1 VAQVQDEETT
11 AVTEEPGPP
20 RRRRVWRV
28 LSVTVTVLACLL
40 VWLALVVPN
49 EISRFQPGAF
59 VAVPVEGLVLVAL
72 ALVLPHRTG
81 RIVAAVLGVLL
92 GLLTIVKLLDMVL
105 FVALNRPFNPVIDR
119 GYVVSA
125 ERLLTDAIGHRDA
138 VTFLI
143 VATALDIAL
152 LVLIPLS
159 VLRVSS
165 LVTRHRTA
173 SIRAVAALGVVW
185 ILCAALGLQIVPG
198 APVAARGAAGV
209 AYEQARQVRAG
220 IQDRADFVR
229 AAAVD
234 PFRDTPSDQ
243 LLSALRG
250 KDVIVVFVESYG
262 RVAVQDSSFSPG
274 VDAVL
279 RDGTRQMQAAGFS
292 SRSAFLTSSTFGGIS
307 WLAHSTLQSGLRI
320 DNQQRYDDL
329 VKTDRLTISDAFK
342 RAGWRT
348 VGDVPSNDTDW
359 TEGTQFYHY
368 DQIYDKRNVPYAG
381 PKFGYAT
388 MPDQYILS
396 KFQQM
401 ELAKP
406 DHAPVMAEIDLVS
419 SHTPWAPLPR
429 MVGWDQLG
437 DGSIYKG
444 MPEQGKSATTVWRD
458 PNQVRAAYGQS
469 VEYTMSALMSF
480 VDTYGKDNLVVVA
493 LGDHQPAT
501 IVSGQGASHD
511 VPISIIA
518 HDPKV
523 LDSIS
528 GWGWQDG
535 MLPDP
540 HAPVWP
546 MEAFRDKFF
555 SAFSTPPG
563 AGH

>member
-1 VAQVQDEETT
+1 VAQVQDEETV
-11 AVTEEPGPP
+11 AAEVPGPP
-20 RRRRVWRV
+20 RRRRVRTV

-49 EISRFQPGAF
+49 EISRFQLGAF

-72 ALVLPHRTG
+72 ALVLPRRTG

-105 FVALNRPFNPVIDR
+105 FIALNRPFNPIIDR

-125 ERLLTDAIGHRDA
+125 ERLLTDAVGHRDA
-138 VTFLI
+138 VIFLT
-143 VATALDIAL
+143 VATVLDVAL

-159 VLRVSS
+159 TLRVSS

-185 ILCAALGLQIVPG
+185 VLCAALGLRIVPG
-198 APVAARGAAGV
+198 APVASRSAAGV

-220 IQDRADFVR
+220 IQDHKEFTT
-229 AAAVD
+229 AAAAD
-234 PFRDTPSDQ
+234 PFRDTPDDQ
-243 LLSALRG
+243 LLTALRG

-279 RDGTRQMQAAGFS
+279 RDGTRQLSSAGFS
-292 SRSAFLTSSTFGGIS
+292 SRSAFLTSPTFGGIS
-307 WLAHSTLQSGLRI
+307 WLAHSTFQSGLRI
-320 DNQQRYDDL
+320 DNQQRYNDL

-359 TEGTQFYHY
+359 TEGTQFYKY

-396 KFQQM
+396 KYQQL

-437 DGSIYKG
+437 DGSVYDG
-444 MPEQGKSATTVWRD
+444 MPQQGRSATSVWRD
-458 PNQVRAAYGQS
+458 ANQVRAAYGQS
-469 VEYTMSALMSF
+469 VEYSMDALMSF
-480 VDTYGKDNLVVVA
+480 VDTYGKDNLVVIA

-535 MLPDP
+535 MLPAP
-540 HAPVWP
+540 NAPVWP
-546 MEAFRDKFF
+546 MDSFRDKFLT
-555 SAFSTPPG
+555 AFSTPSTPG
-563 AGH
+563 H